1 MPKIVRVYG
10 YDDSVTEYAVYD
22 SWPGPTVTFLRGFV
36 EIEEGVFLNAND
48 IKRIEIVEEE

>member
-10 YDDSVTEYAVYD
+10 YDYSMTEYAVYD
-22 SWPGPTVTFLRGFV
+22 SWPEPTVTFLRGFV

-48 IKRIEIVEEE
+48 IKRIEIVEED

>member
-10 YDDSVTEYAVYD
+10 YDYSMTEYVVFD
-22 SWPGPTVTFLRGFV
+22 SWPGPTVNFLRGFV
-36 EIEEGVFLNAND
+36 EIEEGVFLNTND